1 MLDFLV
7 RRYNSSIVANAD
19 LTNPCSH
26 NINWSDNSYFPWFI
40 PHTCITGSVPPVKL
54 LPYDINV
61 TNYNEQLHFLNGQMV
76 ISSIRAVEHMGYSIK
91 LPVGKILIDIKL
103 LTLNMILELVLLKTY
118 LSTYDYLRH
127 KKM

>member
-1 MLDFLV
+1 
-7 RRYNSSIVANAD
+7 
-19 LTNPCSH
+19 
-26 NINWSDNSYFPWFI
+26 
-40 PHTCITGSVPPVKL
+40 
-54 LPYDINV
+54 
-61 TNYNEQLHFLNGQMV
+61 MV

-127 KKM
+127 KKMSNNILISITTYCSEYPVLLKRKITLLLVEKAFSFIGPSIKKKN